1 MPPCEP
7 RCGIAEVE
15 VWQRRVVLLS
25 WQGRT
30 ERSRRHVVLAA
41 RLLVPRYQRRSL
53 RDNLRAWSNIAN
65 GQVGT
70 RVDESETGHAPVGVA
85 EFLRLQ
91 KELRD
96 QLEKAL
102 LDLDRARLAAHNANR
117 TMLAM
122 QRQRIT
128 DVSFDELPGLS

>member
-1 MPPCEP
+1 M
-7 RCGIAEVE
+7 
-15 VWQRRVVLLS
+15 
-25 WQGRT
+25 
-30 ERSRRHVVLAA
+30 
-41 RLLVPRYQRRSL
+41 
-53 RDNLRAWSNIAN
+53 N
-65 GQVGT
+65 
-70 RVDESETGHAPVGVA
+70 ESESGDAAGVA

-122 QRQRIT
+122 RRQRIV
-128 DVSFDELPGLS
+128 DASSDELPGLSQSIWALWAAWAVSRS